1 MSKKIKLLIY
11 SHDWFPVLG
20 GVQTV
25 TLSLASGLVAWS
37 GLHAEE
43 SIEVIFVTQTPG
55 NGMDDSQL
63 PFRVVRRPSIGQF
76 VSLVRWADVIDLAG
90 PTLLPLAITYVLR
103 KATVLEHHGYQSV
116 CPNGLLVYE
125 PDRGVCPGHFMA
137 GRYLKCLECN
147 KKEMGLIGSLR
158 SLCLTFPR
166 RWLAKRA
173 TVNVGVSPHVAQRVA
188 LPRTTTIWNGVATN
202 VEPLSDEEL
211 CGDSRSICF
220 GYLGRLVTE
229 KGLPVLLRASRELV
243 SQDYQFRLRIVGDG
257 PERYNLE
264 KLTEDYGLADRTE
277 FVGSVPSSAIRETL
291 RGVSVIVMPSVC
303 EDVAPLVAMEQM
315 MEGRLLIGSDIG
327 GLGLISNGGG
337 LKFTAGDAEELAS
350 RMRQVIENPSAV
362 PEMGRRCRN
371 HALENFSLDRM
382 VEEHARLYRELMQ
395 RKSLMT

>member
-37 GLHAEE
+37 KSHAEE

-63 PFRVVRRPSIGQF
+63 PFRVVRRPSIGRF

-90 PTLLPLAITYVLR
+90 PTLLPLAISYVLR

-125 PDRGVCPGHFMA
+125 PDRSVCPGHFMA

-147 KKEMGLIGSLR
+147 KVEMGLMGSLR
-158 SLCLTFPR
+158 NLCLTFPR

-173 TVNVGVSPHVAQRVA
+173 TINVGVSPHVAQRVA

-202 VEPLSDEEL
+202 VEPLSAEEL

-229 KGLPVLLRASRELV
+229 KGLPVLLRASRALV
-243 SQDYQFRLRIVGDG
+243 SKGFQFRLRIVGDG
-257 PERYNLE
+257 PERSNLE
-264 KLTEDYGLADRTE
+264 KLTHDYGLADRTE
-277 FVGSVPSSAIRETL
+277 FVGSVPPMAIRESL
-291 RGVSVIVMPSVC
+291 RGVAVIVMPSVC
-303 EDVAPLVAMEQM
+303 EDVAPLVAIEQM

-337 LKFTAGDAEELAS
+337 LKFTAGDAEGLAS

-371 HALENFSLDRM
+371 HALETFSLDRM

-395 RKSLMT
+395 RKSRVT